1 MKVLSFGSLNLD
13 YVYAMDHFVQAGE
26 TIAAS
31 DRSIHRGGKGLN
43 QSVALALAG
52 AETYHAGRIGQDGL
66 MLRDWLVHNGVDVS
80 LLEIDPVMP
89 TGHAII
95 QVDRTGQNSIIILAG
110 TNGSITEGFVD
121 SMLESFGPG
130 DWMLLQNETSCR
142 DYAIRKAAE
151 KGMKVALNPSPM
163 TEELAASPALADV
176 SYFIL
181 NEIEGKA
188 VTGETEPDEI
198 CRVMRER
205 FPDSVVVLTL
215 GGDGVVYD
223 DGSKR
228 LSHGIYPVKAVD
240 TTAAGDT
247 FAGYFLATLSNG
259 GDPETALQRASK
271 AAAIAVTRP
280 GASDSIP
287 TLQEVLEMDLG
298 EPLAGK

>member
-31 DRSIHRGGKGLN
+31 GRSIHRGGKGLN

-52 AETYHAGRIGQDGL
+52 AETYHAGRIGQDGM

-80 LLEIDPVMP
+80 LLEVDPDMP

-110 TNGSITEGFVD
+110 TNGSITEEFVD
-121 SMLESFGPG
+121 NMLESFGPG

-142 DYAIRKAAE
+142 DYAIRKASE

-163 TEELAASPALADV
+163 TEELAASSALSFV

-188 VTGETEPDEI
+188 VTGETETDEI
-198 CRVMRER
+198 CRVMREKY
-205 FPDSVVVLTL
+205 PDSVVVLTL

-223 DGSKR
+223 DGTKR

>member
-259 GDPETALQRASK
+259 GNPETALQRASK

>member
-121 SMLESFGPG
+121 NMLESFGPG

-142 DYAIRKAAE
+142 DYAIRKAAD

>member
-80 LLEIDPVMP
+80 LLEIDP
-89 TGHAII
+89 
-95 QVDRTGQNSIIILAG
+95 DRTGQNSIIILAG

-259 GDPETALQRASK
+259 GNPETALQRASK